1 MNKPNELTLDLDQ
14 GFWSTTD
21 SFKTKIHVST
31 NYLQDEYIRV
41 ITDYKN
47 REQDEKN
54 YIDELLTQNPDEN
67 YIVISVNPT
76 TKTID
81 FSFSTFGDYIN
92 AFLKD
97 EHQYQLINELSE
109 KLNQIDSIDNSRTT
123 EYKQQI
129 GSNFDKYKE
138 AVDSFV
144 VNTKLFEKDINNT
157 FQFFQETNNGA
168 YQFTADLSDETVKVL
183 KLPLLSENGNKL
195 KYEILGAYETIPEKF
210 TKNNEPYLRFDNR
223 NLIVNA
229 IEYTE
234 DDDVINAD
242 EIDYQVASPYIW
254 KNIDSFFDEKVAESM
269 EQTEQYN
276 LFKENPIKYAEEI
289 VLSLKAP
296 SLELENKPIF
306 IENVIENNKTFER
319 YELSIQND
327 TELLKQMTLNSG
339 AFNHTFIFD
348 ISHHIVQN
356 AYTRRELLDGTV
368 AVENFD
374 LDMIPPKLQDKLQD
388 WYKKESQGKE
398 LWINE
403 GTYIELADKICQ
415 AAYESSASG
424 FNTEM
429 DFEDIAHL
437 ADRDIDWVKLHIEKI
452 GETLVTYHNDELL
465 LDFNPFENINKEN
478 QTIEFNF
485 CSVGEDANEL
495 FKFEDGRWK
504 RKSNRELEADGYII
518 SVDIKYSFTYKPN
531 QDVAEEK
538 QLLVDSICD
547 LFIEGTE
554 SVDQKTKS
562 LPGGKFNIEFIL
574 RHDFSIEPGSD
585 YFNLNFDN
593 INDRIL
599 YEMNNIIKNN
609 EKLHCFTIDSIESFI
624 PEEFHV
630 RKNLVLINNE
640 TIENF
645 SKTPEEYLKELNP
658 EMVSFAGS
666 SMWREEER
674 FTSDKNNF
682 LEIMERYPAIKNY
695 VEKKWDLLKEKSLQH
710 DKEVEFLWNKGILL
724 FKDTKYWEDI
734 LTEIPADSK
743 ENESFILSKL
753 HSKIRQEIVDSNSN
767 ENINWENE
775 SWNYICETMQ
785 RKSLDYDYSVNY
797 NNGLTSKD
805 LQDFIACDFI
815 TIKMNLQDKEM
826 ESLWEKLEDIPFV
839 EDEEGRLILDSDEPW
854 HNFEPGTEREE
865 IWRYFDKKHSKGIS
879 YLLYEYENDA
889 SKTVIVDNQEQLLNK
904 NSISNDYSQNDFE
917 KNRKINENFSI
928 STYFR
933 TQLLEEMKTSS
944 TPFIAAHKVVQE
956 LNKSNPK
963 RVKELNKY
971 LKDNGCVNK
980 QGFEKFFCDVIGLT
994 KNKTK
999 KKQKNN
1005 KEVFYER

>member
-54 YIDELLTQNPDEN
+54 YIDEFLTQNPDEN

-144 VNTKLFEKDINNT
+144 VNIKLFEKDINNT

-234 DDDVINAD
+234 DDDAINAD

-339 AFNHTFIFD
+339 ALNHTFIFD

-403 GTYIELADKICQ
+403 GTYIELADKI
-415 AAYESSASG
+415 
-424 FNTEM
+424 
-429 DFEDIAHL
+429 
-437 ADRDIDWVKLHIEKI
+437 
-452 GETLVTYHNDELL
+452 
-465 LDFNPFENINKEN
+465 
-478 QTIEFNF
+478 
-485 CSVGEDANEL
+485 
-495 FKFEDGRWK
+495 
-504 RKSNRELEADGYII
+504 
-518 SVDIKYSFTYKPN
+518 
-531 QDVAEEK
+531 
-538 QLLVDSICD
+538 
-547 LFIEGTE
+547 
-554 SVDQKTKS
+554 
-562 LPGGKFNIEFIL
+562 
-574 RHDFSIEPGSD
+574 
-585 YFNLNFDN
+585 
-593 INDRIL
+593 
-599 YEMNNIIKNN
+599 
-609 EKLHCFTIDSIESFI
+609 
-624 PEEFHV
+624 
-630 RKNLVLINNE
+630 
-640 TIENF
+640 
-645 SKTPEEYLKELNP
+645 
-658 EMVSFAGS
+658 
-666 SMWREEER
+666 
-674 FTSDKNNF
+674 
-682 LEIMERYPAIKNY
+682 
-695 VEKKWDLLKEKSLQH
+695 
-710 DKEVEFLWNKGILL
+710 
-724 FKDTKYWEDI
+724 
-734 LTEIPADSK
+734 
-743 ENESFILSKL
+743 
-753 HSKIRQEIVDSNSN
+753 
-767 ENINWENE
+767 
-775 SWNYICETMQ
+775 
-785 RKSLDYDYSVNY
+785 
-797 NNGLTSKD
+797 
-805 LQDFIACDFI
+805 
-815 TIKMNLQDKEM
+815 
-826 ESLWEKLEDIPFV
+826 
-839 EDEEGRLILDSDEPW
+839 
-854 HNFEPGTEREE
+854 
-865 IWRYFDKKHSKGIS
+865 
-879 YLLYEYENDA
+879 
-889 SKTVIVDNQEQLLNK
+889 
-904 NSISNDYSQNDFE
+904 
-917 KNRKINENFSI
+917 
-928 STYFR
+928 
-933 TQLLEEMKTSS
+933 
-944 TPFIAAHKVVQE
+944 
-956 LNKSNPK
+956 
-963 RVKELNKY
+963 
-971 LKDNGCVNK
+971 
-980 QGFEKFFCDVIGLT
+980 
-994 KNKTK
+994 
-999 KKQKNN
+999 
-1005 KEVFYER
+1005 